1 MRFVTIKCHPDAK
14 EDLDIQGLK
23 YDTEANYLSL
33 NYCEVDRLDDDQLI
47 EELELNPDHV
57 LSIS

>member
-1 MRFVTIKCHPDAK
+1 MRFVTIKCTPDAK
-14 EDLDIQGLK
+14 EDLDIQGLN

-33 NYCEVDRLDDDQLI
+33 NYCEVDRLDDEQLI